1 MYVKQ
6 LELVDFRSYP
16 QVRLDLAEG
25 PCVFVGGNGH
35 GKTNLVESLVYLSN
49 LRSHRVSTDAPL
61 VRAGKDQAIVRAEI
75 VHDERRLI
83 AELAI
88 NPGKANQ
95 ARLGR
100 HRLTRPRDLLGALR
114 AIAFAPED
122 LSLIRGEP
130 SHRRRFLDELLTAR
144 NPRFAGVRADYE
156 KVLKQRNTLL
166 RTAYLARKTG
176 GKRTSASEMGTLEAW
191 DAHLSQLG
199 AELLTGR
206 LALLGDLTDHVA
218 NAYATIADG
227 RNPASLVYTSSLDGE
242 GQPLV
247 SAAVDAELIAARM
260 SAALAAGRDREL
272 DRGTTLVG
280 PHRDDLMVN
289 LGELPAKGYAS
300 HGETWSAALAMRLG
314 AYELLRCDGIA
325 PVLILDDVFAELDEV
340 RRRNLADMVA
350 SAPQTLI
357 TCAVVEDVP
366 AKLTGARFDVWD
378 GEVTRVV

>member
-1 MYVKQ
+1 MHVKQ
-6 LELVDFRSYP
+6 LELVNFRSYP
-16 QVRLDLAEG
+16 EVRIELPTG
-25 PCVFVGGNGH
+25 PVALVGGNGH
-35 GKTNLVESLVYLSN
+35 GKTNLVEALIYVAN

-61 VRAGKDQAIVRAEI
+61 VRAGQTQAVIRTEI
-75 VHDERRLI
+75 MHDERLLL

-88 NPGKANQ
+88 NPGRSNQ

-100 HRLTRPRDLLGALR
+100 NRLTRPRDLLGALR

-130 SHRRRFLDELLTAR
+130 SHRRRYLDELLTAR
-144 NPRFAGVRADYE
+144 YPRFAGVRSDYD

-176 GKRTSASEMGTLEAW
+176 GKRTSATEMGTLEAW

-199 AELLTGR
+199 AELLAGR
-206 LALLGDLTDHVA
+206 LKLLADLTDHVSK
-218 NAYATIADG
+218 AYVTIAEG
-227 RNPASLVYTSSLDGE
+227 RNPATLTYVSSLDE
-242 GQPLV
+242 PEALL
-247 SAAVDAELIAARM
+247 DAHADEEVLAARM
-260 SAALAAGRDREL
+260 SAALAAGREKEL

-280 PHRDDLMVN
+280 PHRDDLIIH

-300 HGETWSAALAMRLG
+300 HGETWSAALALRLG
-314 AYELLRCDGIA
+314 AYELLRSDGIA

-340 RRRNLADMVA
+340 RRRNLADMVE

-366 AKLTGARFDVWD
+366 DKLTGARFDVWD
-378 GEVTRVV
+378 GEVRHVI